1 MKQGSIVCV
10 GLGMVLGAHISPL
23 SRNFIAQADVVFVG
37 ASEKLVELWVTEL
50 NADTISLQQFYQE
63 GKDRR
68 LSYHQMVEAMMAE
81 VRKGKNV
88 VGAFYGHPGV
98 FAWAPHQ
105 VISVAIQEG
114 FQAHMEPGISAEA
127 CLYADMAID
136 PGKFGVKHTE
146 ATQFMLYERAVDLT
160 AYLILWQ
167 IGFAGDTSLSKYQTG
182 NESRTILKSL
192 LLNYYPSDHKVAIY
206 EAATLP
212 TEQTRVEWL
221 VIDCL
226 DTVEIQHH
234 STLVIPPAKKKV
246 LDKEIQGL
254 MDALSC

>member
-1 MKQGSIVCV
+1 MKQGNITCV

-50 NADTISLQQFYQE
+50 NTNTVSLQQFYKE

-68 LSYHQMVEAMMAE
+68 LSYNQMVDAMMAE
-81 VRKGKNV
+81 VRLGKNV

-98 FAWAPHQ
+98 FAWAPHK
-105 VISVAIQEG
+105 VIEVAIEEG

-146 ATQFMLYERAVDLT
+146 ATQFMLFERTVDLT

-167 IGFAGDTSLSKYQTG
+167 IGFAGDTTLSKYQTG
-182 NESRTILKSL
+182 NESRTLLKSL
-192 LLNYYPSDHKVAIY
+192 LLDYYPASHKMAIY

-212 TEQTRVEWL
+212 TEQTRVQWFTL
-221 VIDCL
+221 DTL
-226 DTVEIQHH
+226 DTVEVQHH
-234 STLVIPPAKKKV
+234 STLVIPPATKKTVDTK
-246 LDKEIQGL
+246 IQRL
-254 MDALSC
+254 IDALGS